1 VNFGEGIDMCK
12 QLCKSE
18 LSNNENAKA
27 LQQAVWLTDA
37 MTSDTIQHWK
47 WQMSH

>member
-1 VNFGEGIDMCK
+1 MCK
-12 QLCKSE
+12 QLCNPE
-18 LSNNENAKA
+18 LAKHENATI

-37 MTSDTIQHWK
+37 MTSDTIQQWK